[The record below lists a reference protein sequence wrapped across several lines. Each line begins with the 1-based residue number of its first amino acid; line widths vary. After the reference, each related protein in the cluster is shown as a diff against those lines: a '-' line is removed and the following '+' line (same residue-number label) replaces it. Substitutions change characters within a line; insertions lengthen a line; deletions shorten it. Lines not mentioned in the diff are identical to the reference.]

1 MIDNLHKEQIHDD
14 FFCLFDQTFFFY
26 KISTYQV
33 LITNRA
39 MGALQ
44 LEQTHRMRRQLLK
57 SVSLKISMNKAE
69 KLKMSSEKV
78 NESQGSIN
86 FN

>member
-1 MIDNLHKEQIHDD
+1 M
-14 FFCLFDQTFFFY
+14 
-26 KISTYQV
+26 

-44 LEQTHRMRRQLLK
+44 LEQTHRMRQQLLK

>member
-1 MIDNLHKEQIHDD
+1 M
-14 FFCLFDQTFFFY
+14 
-26 KISTYQV
+26 

-44 LEQTHRMRRQLLK
+44 LEQIHRMRRQLLK

>member
-1 MIDNLHKEQIHDD
+1 MMIFSVYSTKH
-14 FFCLFDQTFFFY
+14 FFY

-44 LEQTHRMRRQLLK
+44 LEQTHRMRQQLLK